1 MKIQITIKNA
11 ARLMVFCAFLS
22 LTISA
27 QIITKGNLNI
37 WTNSEVARKKDFSS
51 NKAGTLARI
60 RSSQH
65 KNFDRIVFEFENG
78 SLPMYQTLWEK
89 PPFYEGETDVRV
101 KIAGSK
107 FLTIQFYPN
116 GDWIKGYSVEKTNF
130 PMLRETALTYNWE
143 GTTAFT
149 LGLKSDTRFRVLE
162 LQNPTR
168 LVVDF
173 KH

>member
-1 MKIQITIKNA
+1 MKLQITIKNVA
-11 ARLMVFCAFLS
+11 LIIAFCAFLS

-27 QIITKGNLNI
+27 QIITKGSLNI
-37 WTNSEVARKKDFSS
+37 WTKSEVARKKDFSS
-51 NKAGTLARI
+51 NRIGTLTRI

-65 KNFDRIVFEFENG
+65 QNFDRIVFEFADG
-78 SLPMYQTLWEK
+78 SLPQYQTFWVK
-89 PPFYEGETDVRV
+89 PPFFEGETDVPV
-101 KIAGSK
+101 KIAGAK
-107 FLTIQFYPN
+107 FLTVQFYPSSN
-116 GDWIKGYSVEKTNF
+116 WIEGYTVEKRNF
-130 PMLRETALTYNWE
+130 PMLRESALTYNWE

-162 LQNPTR
+162 LENPTR

>member
-1 MKIQITIKNA
+1 MKIQSTIKNA
-11 ARLMVFCAFLS
+11 ARMIIFCSFLS
-22 LTISA
+22 LMISA
-27 QIITKGNLNI
+27 QITTKGNLNI
-37 WTNSEVARKKDFSS
+37 WTKSEVARKKDFSS
-51 NKAGTLARI
+51 NQTGTLTRI

-65 KNFDRIVFEFENG
+65 KNFDRIVFEFAGG

-89 PPFYEGETDVRV
+89 PPFFEGETDIPV

-116 GDWIKGYSVEKTNF
+116 GEWIKGYKVEKADF

-149 LGLKSDTRFRVLE
+149 LGLKSDTKFRVIELE
-162 LQNPTR
+162 NPTR
-168 LVVDF
+168 LVIDF